1 MKYQPGVYILQSL
14 KNGRYYIGST
24 NKINRRLK
32 EHNTGKVKSTCFI
45 RPLKLKVFLPC
56 STLEEAR
63 QAEYHLKKYKR
74 KDIIKSVIQR
84 KMFPWEY

>member
-1 MKYQPGVYILQSL
+1 MQSL
-14 KNGRYYIGST
+14 KNGRYYIGNT

-45 RPLKLKVFLPC
+45 RPLELKVFLPC

-63 QAEYHLKKYKR
+63 RAEYHLKKYKR

-84 KMFPWEY
+84 KMFLWKH